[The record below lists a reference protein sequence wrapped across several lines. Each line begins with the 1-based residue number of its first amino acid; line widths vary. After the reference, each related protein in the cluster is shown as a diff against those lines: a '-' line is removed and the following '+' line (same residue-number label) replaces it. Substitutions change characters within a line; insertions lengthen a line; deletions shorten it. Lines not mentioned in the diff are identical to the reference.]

1 MSPLARQATRPVA
14 KRAAVKIQVRPD
26 ARARL
31 SHASVCVAEARGSAR
46 KRGSNNETRQR
57 YVTTDIA
64 NRPFSLN
71 PGDPSQAFKNDA
83 SDAPSMPVTLAVSAA
98 AAIALGA
105 GVPPALATDRI
116 LSPDEPG
123 YLKDLRNNPAKYE
136 AYAAAQEAIKNI
148 PKAAPAVTVK
158 ETATTKAP
166 KAPKAAPAP
175 KAPKVEKKP
184 AAAKPPSLQ
193 PAPSKPAA
201 PAPAKEK
208 KASYSSGNADVVKKT
223 GGLSV
228 NVLAGSVAA
237 FLFFNST
244 KDETFS
250 PDTSKPKAVMPK
262 AGSDPAANA
271 ASAQGWIDAWS
282 KNAPSQDKEEEA
294 STYAAEA
301 AEANAKAAQAWIDAW
316 VSNGSSE
323 AEIEQSAKYA
333 AEAAAARAAEAQA
346 WIDAWA
352 AQASFS
358 ATAASVEEAKEWIE
372 DWEKKG
378 KPTDEAEKEEA
389 KGFLK
394 KLFGGFGKKN

>member
-1 MSPLARQATRPVA
+1 
-14 KRAAVKIQVRPD
+14 
-26 ARARL
+26 
-31 SHASVCVAEARGSAR
+31 
-46 KRGSNNETRQR
+46 
-57 YVTTDIA
+57 
-64 NRPFSLN
+64 
-71 PGDPSQAFKNDA
+71 
-83 SDAPSMPVTLAVSAA
+83 MPVTLAVSAA
-98 AAIALGA
+98 AAFALGA

-136 AYAAAQEAIKNI
+136 AYAAAQEAIKSI
-148 PKAAPAVTVK
+148 PKAAPAVTATQ
-158 ETATTKAP
+158 TATKKAP

-175 KAPKVEKKP
+175 KAAKAEKKP
-184 AAAKPPSLQ
+184 AAAKPASLQ
-193 PAPSKPAA
+193 PGPSKPAA

-208 KASYSSGNADVVKKT
+208 KASYNSGNADVVKKT

-228 NVLAGSVAA
+228 NVLAGSVASL
-237 FLFFNST
+237 LFFNST
-244 KDETFS
+244 KDETFK
-250 PDTSKPKAVMPK
+250 PVTSKPKPLQPK

-316 VSNGSSE
+316 VTNGSSE
-323 AEIEQSAKYA
+323 AEIEQSAKYTE
-333 AEAAAARAAEAQA
+333 EAAAARAAEAQA
-346 WIDAWA
+346 WIDAWTA
-352 AQASFS
+352 AQASIG

-389 KGFLK
+389 KGLLK
-394 KLFGGFGKKN
+394 KLFGGFGKKK

>member
-1 MSPLARQATRPVA
+1 
-14 KRAAVKIQVRPD
+14 
-26 ARARL
+26 
-31 SHASVCVAEARGSAR
+31 
-46 KRGSNNETRQR
+46 
-57 YVTTDIA
+57 
-64 NRPFSLN
+64 
-71 PGDPSQAFKNDA
+71 
-83 SDAPSMPVTLAVSAA
+83 MPVTLAVSAA
-98 AAIALGA
+98 VAVALGA
-105 GVPPALATDRI
+105 DVPPALATDRI

-136 AYAAAQEAIKNI
+136 AYAAAQEAIKSI
-148 PKAAPAVTVK
+148 PKTAPAVTATQ
-158 ETATTKAP
+158 TATKKAP
-166 KAPKAAPAP
+166 KAPKAAPEP
-175 KAPKVEKKP
+175 KAPKAAKKP
-184 AAAKPPSLQ
+184 VAAKPASLQ
-193 PAPSKPAA
+193 PGPSKPAA

-208 KASYSSGNADVVKKT
+208 KASYSSGNAETVKKT

-228 NVLAGSVAA
+228 NVLAGSLAA
-237 FLFFNST
+237 FLFFNSA
-244 KDETFS
+244 KDDTFN
-250 PDTSKPKAVMPK
+250 PTASKPKAATTPK

-316 VSNGSSE
+316 VNNASSE
-323 AEIEQSAKYA
+323 SEIEQSAAYA

-352 AQASFS
+352 ATQASFG

-372 DWEKKG
+372 NWEKEG

-389 KGFLK
+389 KGFLN
-394 KLFGGFGKKN
+394 KLFGGFGKKK

>member
-1 MSPLARQATRPVA
+1 
-14 KRAAVKIQVRPD
+14 
-26 ARARL
+26 
-31 SHASVCVAEARGSAR
+31 
-46 KRGSNNETRQR
+46 
-57 YVTTDIA
+57 
-64 NRPFSLN
+64 
-71 PGDPSQAFKNDA
+71 
-83 SDAPSMPVTLAVSAA
+83 MPVTLAVSAA
-98 AAIALGA
+98 VALALGA
-105 GVPPALATDRI
+105 DVPPALATDRI

-136 AYAAAQEAIKNI
+136 AYAAAQEAIKSI
-148 PKAAPAVTVK
+148 PKTAPAVTATQ
-158 ETATTKAP
+158 TATKKAP
-166 KAPKAAPAP
+166 KAPKAAPEP
-175 KAPKVEKKP
+175 KAPKAAKKP
-184 AAAKPPSLQ
+184 VAAKPASLQ
-193 PAPSKPAA
+193 PGPSKPAA

-208 KASYSSGNADVVKKT
+208 KASYSSGNAETVKKT

-228 NVLAGSVAA
+228 NVLAGSLAA
-237 FLFFNST
+237 FLFFNSA
-244 KDETFS
+244 KDDTFN
-250 PDTSKPKAVMPK
+250 PTASKPKAATTPK

-316 VSNGSSE
+316 VNNASSE
-323 AEIEQSAKYA
+323 SEIEQSAAYA

-352 AQASFS
+352 ATQASFG

-394 KLFGGFGKKN
+394 KLFGGFGKKK